1 MNEMSDSQAR
11 AWLDKVETLREAL
24 PFMRRYTGK
33 TIVVKFGGHAMV
45 DPALTESFAADIA
58 LLRQVGMR
66 PIVVHGGGP
75 QIAQMLERLN
85 VSTKAVDGLR
95 ITDEPTMEIVEMV
108 LAGKINKDVVTALN
122 KAGGTAVG
130 LSGKDGRLLLAEKV
144 QRDDGVDLG
153 FVGRPKHVNTAV
165 IEAIRD
171 AGLIPVIAPIGV
183 DENGQGYNINAD
195 TAAGAIAAALK
206 AERLIMLTDVDG
218 VKDKAGELVSE
229 IRRADIAGLVE
240 DGTVSGGMIP
250 KLEMCAAAVTS
261 GVGAA
266 VIQNG
271 TVKHVLLLE
280 LLTEYGAGTLVS

>member
-11 AWLDKVETLREAL
+11 AWLDKAETLREAL

-85 VSTKAVDGLR
+85 VKTQAVDGLR

-130 LSGKDGRLLLAEKV
+130 LSGKDGRLLLAEKI

-153 FVGRPKHVNTAV
+153 FVGQPKHVNTAV

-229 IRRADIAGLVE
+229 IRRADIAGLVK
-240 DGTVSGGMIP
+240 DGTVSGGAHFQ
-250 KLEMCAAAVTS
+250 LRNHAAVTS

>member
-11 AWLDKVETLREAL
+11 AWLDKAETLREAL

-218 VKDKAGELVSE
+218 VKDKVGELVSE

>member
-153 FVGRPKHVNTAV
+153 FVGQPKHVNTAV

-183 DENGQGYNINAD
+183 DESGQGYNINAD

-229 IRRADIAGLVE
+229 IRRGDIAGLVE

>member
-11 AWLDKVETLREAL
+11 AWLDKAETLREAL

-195 TAAGAIAAALK
+195 NAAGAIAAALK

-229 IRRADIAGLVE
+229 IRRGDIAGLVE

>member
-1 MNEMSDSQAR
+1 MTEMSDTQAR
-11 AWLDKVETLREAL
+11 AWLDKAETLREAL

-75 QIAQMLERLN
+75 QIAAMLERLA
-85 VSTKAVDGLR
+85 VPTQAVDGLR
-95 ITDEPTMEIVEMV
+95 VTDAATMEIVEMV
-108 LAGKINKDVVTALN
+108 LSGKINKDVVTALN

-144 QRDDGVDLG
+144 QREDGVDLG
-153 FVGRPKHVNTAV
+153 FVGQPKHVNTAV

-171 AGLIPVIAPIGV
+171 AGLIPVIAPVGV
-183 DENGQGYNINAD
+183 DEAGQGYNINAD

-218 VKDKAGELVSE
+218 VKDLSGALISE
-229 IRRADIAGLVE
+229 IRRPDIAGLIK

>member
-1 MNEMSDSQAR
+1 MTEMSDTQAR
-11 AWLDKVETLREAL
+11 AWLDKAETLREAL

-75 QIAQMLERLN
+75 QIAAMLERLA
-85 VSTKAVDGLR
+85 VPTKAIDGLR
-95 ITDEPTMEIVEMV
+95 ITDAATMEIVEMV

-144 QRDDGVDLG
+144 QREDGVDLG
-153 FVGRPKHVNTAV
+153 FVGQPKHVNTAV

-183 DENGQGYNINAD
+183 DEDGQGYNINAD

-218 VKDKAGELVSE
+218 VKDSNGKLISE
-229 IRRADIAGLVE
+229 IRRPEIASLIK

-261 GVGAA
+261 GVGAS

>member
-1 MNEMSDSQAR
+1 MTEMSDTQAR
-11 AWLDKVETLREAL
+11 AWLDKAETLREAL

-75 QIAQMLERLN
+75 QIAAMLERLA
-85 VSTKAVDGLR
+85 VPTKAIDGLR
-95 ITDEPTMEIVEMV
+95 VADAATMEIVEMV

-144 QRDDGVDLG
+144 QREDGVDLG
-153 FVGRPKHVNTAV
+153 FVGQPKHVNTAV

-171 AGLIPVIAPIGV
+171 AGLIPVIAPSGV
-183 DENGQGYNINAD
+183 DEDGQGYNINAD

-218 VKDKAGELVSE
+218 VKDSNGKLISE
-229 IRRADIAGLVE
+229 IRRPEIASLIK

-250 KLEMCAAAVTS
+250 KLELCAAAATS
-261 GVGAA
+261 GVGAS

>member
-1 MNEMSDSQAR
+1 MTEMSDTQAR
-11 AWLDKVETLREAL
+11 AWLDKAETLREAL

-75 QIAQMLERLN
+75 QIAAMLERLA
-85 VSTKAVDGLR
+85 VPTQAVDGLR
-95 ITDEPTMEIVEMV
+95 VTDAATMEIVEMV
-108 LAGKINKDVVTALN
+108 LSGKINKDVVTALN

-144 QRDDGVDLG
+144 QREDGVDRG
-153 FVGRPKHVNTAV
+153 FVGQPKHVTTAV

-171 AGLIPVIAPIGV
+171 AGLIPVIAPVGV
-183 DENGQGYNINAD
+183 DEAGQGYNINAD

-218 VKDKAGELVSE
+218 VKDLSGALISE
-229 IRRADIAGLVE
+229 IRRPDIAGLIK

>member
-1 MNEMSDSQAR
+1 MRDSEAR
-11 AWLDKVETLREAL
+11 VWWDEVETLRDAL

-153 FVGRPKHVNTAV
+153 FVGQPKHVNTAV

-183 DENGQGYNINAD
+183 DENGQAYNINAD

>member
-11 AWLDKVETLREAL
+11 AWLDKAETLREAL

-153 FVGRPKHVNTAV
+153 FVGQPKHVNTAV

-229 IRRADIAGLVE
+229 IRRADIARLVE

>member
-153 FVGRPKHVNTAV
+153 FVGQPKHVNTAV

-240 DGTVSGGMIP
+240 DGTVSSGMIP

>member
-11 AWLDKVETLREAL
+11 AWLDKAETLREAL

-108 LAGKINKDVVTALN
+108 LAGKINKGVVTALN

-153 FVGRPKHVNTAV
+153 FVGQPKHVNTAV

>member
-1 MNEMSDSQAR
+1 MTEMSDTQAR
-11 AWLDKVETLREAL
+11 AWLDKAETLREAL

-75 QIAQMLERLN
+75 QIAAMLERLA
-85 VSTKAVDGLR
+85 VPTKAIDGLR
-95 ITDEPTMEIVEMV
+95 VTDAATMEIVEMV

-144 QRDDGVDLG
+144 QREDGVDLG
-153 FVGRPKHVNTAV
+153 FVGQPKHVNTAV

-183 DENGQGYNINAD
+183 DEDGQGYNINAD

-218 VKDKAGELVSE
+218 VKDSNGKLISE
-229 IRRADIAGLVE
+229 IRRPEIASLIK

-261 GVGAA
+261 GVGAS

>member
-108 LAGKINKDVVTALN
+108 LAGKINKGVVTALN

-153 FVGRPKHVNTAV
+153 FVGQPKHVNTAV

-183 DENGQGYNINAD
+183 DESGQGYNINAD

>member
-1 MNEMSDSQAR
+1 MSDSQAR
-11 AWLDKVETLREAL
+11 AWLDKAETLREAL

-153 FVGRPKHVNTAV
+153 FVGQPKHVNTAV

-218 VKDKAGELVSE
+218 VKDKVGELVSE

>member
-11 AWLDKVETLREAL
+11 AWLDKAETLREAL

-45 DPALTESFAADIA
+45 DPTLTESFAADIA

-85 VSTKAVDGLR
+85 VQTQAVDGLR

-108 LAGKINKDVVTALN
+108 FAGKINKDVVTALN

-130 LSGKDGRLLLAEKV
+130 LSGKDGRLLLAEKI
-144 QRDDGVDLG
+144 QREDGVDLG
-153 FVGRPKHVNTAV
+153 FVGQPKQVNTAV

-183 DENGQGYNINAD
+183 DESGQGYNINAD
-195 TAAGAIAAALK
+195 KAAGAIAAALK

-218 VKDKAGELVSE
+218 VKDKEGTLVPE
-229 IRRADIAGLVE
+229 IRRADIAGLVK
-240 DGTVSGGMIP
+240 DGAVSGGMIP

>member
-1 MNEMSDSQAR
+1 MTEMSDTQAR
-11 AWLDKVETLREAL
+11 AWLDKAETLREAL

-33 TIVVKFGGHAMV
+33 TIVLKFGGHAMV

-75 QIAQMLERLN
+75 QIAAMLERLA
-85 VSTKAVDGLR
+85 VPTKAIDGLR
-95 ITDEPTMEIVEMV
+95 VTDAATMEIVEMV

-144 QRDDGVDLG
+144 QREDGVDLG
-153 FVGRPKHVNTAV
+153 FVGQPKHVNTAV

-183 DENGQGYNINAD
+183 DEDGQGYNINAD

-218 VKDKAGELVSE
+218 VKDSNGKLISE
-229 IRRADIAGLVE
+229 IRRPEIASLIK

-250 KLEMCAAAVTS
+250 KLEMCAEAVTS
-261 GVGAA
+261 GVGAS

>member
-11 AWLDKVETLREAL
+11 AWLDKAETLREAL

-108 LAGKINKDVVTALN
+108 LAGKINKGVVTALN

-195 TAAGAIAAALK
+195 NAAGAIAAALK

-229 IRRADIAGLVE
+229 IRRGDIAGLVE

>member
-153 FVGRPKHVNTAV
+153 FVGQPKHVNTAV

>member
-1 MNEMSDSQAR
+1 MTEMSDTQAR
-11 AWLDKVETLREAL
+11 AWLDKAETLREAL

-75 QIAQMLERLN
+75 QIAAMLERLA
-85 VSTKAVDGLR
+85 VPTKAIDGLR
-95 ITDEPTMEIVEMV
+95 ITDAATMEIVEMV

-144 QRDDGVDLG
+144 QREDGVDLG
-153 FVGRPKHVNTAV
+153 FVGQPKHVNTAV

-183 DENGQGYNINAD
+183 DEDGQGYNINAD

-218 VKDKAGELVSE
+218 VKDSNGKLISE
-229 IRRADIAGLVE
+229 IRRPEIASLIKG
-240 DGTVSGGMIP
+240 GTVSGGMIP

-261 GVGAA
+261 GVGAS

>member
-11 AWLDKVETLREAL
+11 AWLDKAETLREAL

-108 LAGKINKDVVTALN
+108 LAGKINKGVVTALN

-153 FVGRPKHVNTAV
+153 FVGQPKHVNTAV

-183 DENGQGYNINAD
+183 DESGQGYNINAD
-195 TAAGAIAAALK
+195 NAAGAIAAALK

-218 VKDKAGELVSE
+218 VKDKVGELVSE

>member
-153 FVGRPKHVNTAV
+153 FVGQPKHVNTAV

-183 DENGQGYNINAD
+183 DENGQAYNINAD

>member
-1 MNEMSDSQAR
+1 MMEMSDSQAR
-11 AWLDKVETLREAL
+11 AWLDKAETLREAL

-85 VSTKAVDGLR
+85 VKTQAVDGLR

-130 LSGKDGRLLLAEKV
+130 LSGKDGRLLLAEKI

-153 FVGRPKHVNTAV
+153 FVGQPKHVNTAV

-229 IRRADIAGLVE
+229 IRRADIAGLVK

>member
-1 MNEMSDSQAR
+1 MSDTQAR
-11 AWLDKVETLREAL
+11 AWLDKAETLREAL

-75 QIAQMLERLN
+75 QIAAMLERLA
-85 VSTKAVDGLR
+85 VPTKAIDGLR
-95 ITDEPTMEIVEMV
+95 VTDAATMEIVEMV

-144 QRDDGVDLG
+144 QREDGVDLG
-153 FVGRPKHVNTAV
+153 FVGQPKHVNTAV

-183 DENGQGYNINAD
+183 DEDGQGYNINAD

-218 VKDKAGELVSE
+218 VKDSNGKLISE
-229 IRRADIAGLVE
+229 IRRPEIASLIK

-261 GVGAA
+261 GVGAS

>member
-11 AWLDKVETLREAL
+11 AWLDKAETLREAL

-85 VSTKAVDGLR
+85 VKTQAVDGLR

-130 LSGKDGRLLLAEKV
+130 LSGKDGRCCSPRRSSATTGLTLASS
-144 QRDDGVDLG
+144 DS
-153 FVGRPKHVNTAV
+153 P
-165 IEAIRD
+165 
-171 AGLIPVIAPIGV
+171 
-183 DENGQGYNINAD
+183 
-195 TAAGAIAAALK
+195 
-206 AERLIMLTDVDG
+206 
-218 VKDKAGELVSE
+218 S
-229 IRRADIAGLVE
+229 
-240 DGTVSGGMIP
+240 
-250 KLEMCAAAVTS
+250 TS
-261 GVGAA
+261 
-266 VIQNG
+266 
-271 TVKHVLLLE
+271 TPR
-280 LLTEYGAGTLVS
+280 

>member
-1 MNEMSDSQAR
+1 MTEMSDTQAR
-11 AWLDKVETLREAL
+11 AWLDKAETLREAL

-153 FVGRPKHVNTAV
+153 FVGQPKHVNTAV

-183 DENGQGYNINAD
+183 DENGQAYNINAD

>member
-11 AWLDKVETLREAL
+11 AWLDKAETLREAL

-153 FVGRPKHVNTAV
+153 FVGQPKHVNTAV

-195 TAAGAIAAALK
+195 NAAGAIAAALK

>member
-11 AWLDKVETLREAL
+11 AWLDKAETLREAL

-153 FVGRPKHVNTAV
+153 FVGQPKHVNTAV

>member
-11 AWLDKVETLREAL
+11 AWLDKAETLREAL

-108 LAGKINKDVVTALN
+108 LAGKINKGVVTALN

-153 FVGRPKHVNTAV
+153 FVGQPKHVNTAV

-195 TAAGAIAAALK
+195 NAAGAIAAALK

-218 VKDKAGELVSE
+218 VKDKVGELVSE

>member
-1 MNEMSDSQAR
+1 MSDSQAR
-11 AWLDKVETLREAL
+11 AWLDKAETLREAL

-153 FVGRPKHVNTAV
+153 FVGQPKHVNTAV

-183 DENGQGYNINAD
+183 DESGQGYNINAD

>member
-1 MNEMSDSQAR
+1 MTEMSETQAR
-11 AWLDKVETLREAL
+11 AWLDKAETLREA
-24 PFMRRYTGK
+24 PPVMRRYTGK

-75 QIAQMLERLN
+75 QIAAMLERLA
-85 VSTKAVDGLR
+85 VPTKAIDGLR
-95 ITDEPTMEIVEMV
+95 VTDAPTMEIVEMV

-144 QRDDGVDLG
+144 QREDGVDLG
-153 FVGRPKHVNTAV
+153 FVGQPKHVNTAV

-183 DENGQGYNINAD
+183 DEQGQGYNINAD

-218 VKDKAGELVSE
+218 VKDLSGKLISE
-229 IRRADIAGLVE
+229 IRRPEIAGLIE

>member
-11 AWLDKVETLREAL
+11 AWLDKAETLREAL

-153 FVGRPKHVNTAV
+153 FVGQPKHVNTAV

-218 VKDKAGELVSE
+218 VKDKVGELVSE

>member
-1 MNEMSDSQAR
+1 MNEMSETQAR
-11 AWLDKVETLREAL
+11 DWLDKAETLREAL
-24 PFMRRYTGK
+24 PYMRRYTGK

-85 VSTKAVDGLR
+85 VKTQAVDGLR

-153 FVGRPKHVNTAV
+153 FVGQPKHVNTAV

>member
-11 AWLDKVETLREAL
+11 AWLDKAETLREAL

-153 FVGRPKHVNTAV
+153 FVGQPKHVNTAV

-183 DENGQGYNINAD
+183 DESGQGYNINAD

-229 IRRADIAGLVE
+229 IRRGDIAGLVE

>member
-24 PFMRRYTGK
+24 QFMRRYTGK

-153 FVGRPKHVNTAV
+153 FVGQPKHVNTAV

-229 IRRADIAGLVE
+229 IRRGDIAGLVE

>member
-11 AWLDKVETLREAL
+11 AWLDKAETLREAL

-153 FVGRPKHVNTAV
+153 FVGQPKHVNTAV

-183 DENGQGYNINAD
+183 DESGQGYNINAD

>member
-153 FVGRPKHVNTAV
+153 FVGQPKHVNTAV

-240 DGTVSGGMIP
+240 DGTVSGGTMP
-250 KLEMCAAAVTS
+250 QLGMCAAGVTS